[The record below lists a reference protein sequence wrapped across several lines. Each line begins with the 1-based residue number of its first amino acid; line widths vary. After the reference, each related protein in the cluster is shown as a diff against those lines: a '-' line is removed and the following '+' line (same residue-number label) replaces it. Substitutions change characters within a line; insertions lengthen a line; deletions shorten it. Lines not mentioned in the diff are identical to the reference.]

1 MSLSRR
7 MLLATGLLLPAL
19 HVRAQPGEVVM
30 GFSYVGSG
38 PLQTLLITN
47 RIPVEMAT
55 AEINAAGGING
66 KRLRISTFDTAGD
79 PRQAQ
84 VAVRRFAEDEGALC
98 VIGPASSGE
107 CRIAF
112 PAGERLGIVQC
123 SNSATAPGITGN
135 NRFAFRNTSDEL
147 TQFRRLLKVMA
158 EKGLSAGSASIIY
171 AADEFVS
178 KTLGEQVYPQAFREA
193 NIPVAKTVNFPIQA
207 FDLAPQVA
215 ELMRS
220 PTDLVAL
227 GGTTDAAVKVMAE
240 LRRQGHRGRMLGSGV
255 MSDPTLPEKMGPG
268 GNGTLYPTFFFTEL
282 NEKTRSFTSRFSDL
296 ARAAGYQRH
305 LPHHT
310 DASAYDIVHFL
321 AEAMRRAGVTGE
333 AANRARE
340 RTAIRD
346 QLAQM
351 QSWNWS
357 GVLGPLWFGSDNSA
371 RLPAHVIEVRDG
383 GLHLMASRYED

>member
-1 MSLSRR
+1 MRLSRR
-7 MLLATGLLLPAL
+7 ALLATALAAPAIGA
-19 HVRAQPGEVVM
+19 RAQANEIVM

-47 RIPVEMAT
+47 RIPVEMAL
-55 AEINAAGGING
+55 AEVNAAGGING
-66 KRLRISTFDTAGD
+66 KRLRVSVFDTAGD

-98 VIGPASSGE
+98 ILGPASSGE

-135 NRFAFRNTSDEL
+135 NKFAFRNTSDEL
-147 TQFRRLLKVMA
+147 TQFRRLLKVMTERGMA
-158 EKGLSAGSASIIY
+158 TGSAAIIY

-178 KTLGEQVYPQAFREA
+178 KTLGEGVYPQAFREVG
-193 NIPVAKTVNFPIQA
+193 IPVAKSLSFPLQA
-207 FDLAPQVA
+207 FDLSPQIA
-215 ELMRS
+215 ELTRT

-227 GGTTDAAVKVMAE
+227 GGTSDGAVKVMTE
-240 LRRQGHRGRMLGSGV
+240 MRRQGHRGRMLGSGV
-255 MSDPTLPEKMGPG
+255 MSDPELPAKMGPG

-282 NEKTRSFTSRFSDL
+282 DERSKAFTARFSEG
-296 ARAAGYQRH
+296 AKAAGYVRH

-310 DASAYDIVHFL
+310 DASAYDVVHFM
-321 AEAMRRAGVTGE
+321 AEAMRRARVTGE
-333 AANRARE
+333 PARRAAE
-340 RTAIRD
+340 RIAIRD
-346 QLAQM
+346 QLTAM
-351 QSWNWS
+351 QSWNFT
-357 GVLGPLWFGSDNSA
+357 GVLGRIWFEADNSA

-383 GLHLMASRYED
+383 GLHLLASKYEG